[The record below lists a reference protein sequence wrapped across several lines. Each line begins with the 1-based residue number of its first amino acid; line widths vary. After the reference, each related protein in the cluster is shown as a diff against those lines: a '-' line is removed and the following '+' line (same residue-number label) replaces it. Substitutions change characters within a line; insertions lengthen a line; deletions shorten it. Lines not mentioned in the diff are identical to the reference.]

1 VAPKAKR
8 PKAKR
13 KPKPEPDFYARLAA
27 YRKEHPDPPLT
38 QEERRNLE
46 ALAREDELWRQRH
59 KERVKWLGIDPAAA
73 GRELDRAAA
82 LEKFGPPPSA
92 PAPSPPPPPKKTKK
106 IVAIGRP
113 HVHNYSIIRRIAR
126 EGAKT
131 KPVSVKAFFR
141 AVRDQCESE
150 GKPLPGD
157 TLLKKLARPA
167 YKRPKSR

>member
-1 VAPKAKR
+1 VAAKAKR

-82 LEKFGPPPSA
+82 LEKFGPSPLAPPPS
-92 PAPSPPPPPKKTKK
+92 SKKTKK
-106 IVAIGRP
+106 TVAIGRP
-113 HVHNYSIIRRIAR
+113 HAHNYSIIRRIAR
-126 EGAKT
+126 EVAKT

-150 GKPLPGD
+150 NQPLPGD